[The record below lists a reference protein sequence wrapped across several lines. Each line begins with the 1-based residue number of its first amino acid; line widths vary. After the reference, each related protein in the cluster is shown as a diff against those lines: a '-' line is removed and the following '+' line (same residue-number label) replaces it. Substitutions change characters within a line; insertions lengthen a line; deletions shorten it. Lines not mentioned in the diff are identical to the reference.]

1 MSMMAQRSFRWL
13 FWALALG
20 GTVLDQVS
28 KYGIFRW
35 LYNGGFGDQWN
46 VFPGVFRL
54 VAHFS
59 GERDPGGPLAPLRT
73 LSGPILPT
81 VNQGA
86 LFGLGNDQ
94 GGGANVIFTVISL
107 VAAVAIV
114 YWSTR
119 RATARDWLLCASL
132 GLILAGTVGN
142 LYDRA
147 VFNGVRDFLHFRI
160 QGVIDWPVFNVADS
174 CLVCGAFLLLG
185 HAFFGRGEAEPAPAA
200 NTAQTAVSGAA
211 TPGQS

>member
-1 MSMMAQRSFRWL
+1 VRIMAQRSFRWL
-13 FWALALG
+13 FWALAVG
-20 GTVLDQVS
+20 GTALDQLS
-28 KYGIFRW
+28 KYGVFRW
-35 LYNGGFGDQWN
+35 LYNDGQGDQWN
-46 VFPGVFRL
+46 CFPGVFRL

-59 GERDPGGPLAPLRT
+59 GHPDPGGPLATLRT

-86 LFGLGNDQ
+86 LFGLGN
-94 GGGANVIFTVISL
+94 GGEGGANLIFTVISL
-107 VAAVAIV
+107 VAAVGII

-142 LYDRA
+142 LYDR
-147 VFNGVRDFLHFRI
+147 VIFNGVRDFLHFYL
-160 QGVIDWPVFNVADS
+160 IDWPVFNVADS
-174 CLVCGAFLLLG
+174 SLVCGAFLLLG

-200 NTAQTAVSGAA
+200 EAAQATVSGAA
-211 TPGQS
+211 TPGQG

>member
-1 MSMMAQRSFRWL
+1 MTQRSFRWL
-13 FWALALG
+13 FWAFALG
-20 GTVLDQVS
+20 GIALDQVS
-28 KYGIFRW
+28 KYGVFRW
-35 LYNGGFGDQWN
+35 LYNDGQGDQWN

-59 GERDPGGPLAPLRT
+59 GDRDPGGPLTALRT

-86 LFGLGNDQ
+86 LFGLGNRWE
-94 GGGANVIFTVISL
+94 GSANLIFTVISL

-119 RATARDWLLCASL
+119 RATARDWLLCSSL

-142 LYDRA
+142 LYDRV
-147 VFNGVRDFLHFRI
+147 VFDGVRDFLHFYL
-160 QGVIDWPVFNVADS
+160 IDWPVFNVADS
-174 CLVCGAFLLLG
+174 CLVCGAILLLG
-185 HAFFGRGEAEPAPAA
+185 NAFFGRGEPEPAPTAEAA
-200 NTAQTAVSGAA
+200 HATAGGAA
-211 TPGQS
+211 TPNRG